1 MGADLYL
8 NSVFRKHRDRY
19 APKFDHWVA
28 KRDTL
33 HKAGQQAAADEAQKQ
48 VLKYYDKMYQLG
60 YFRDSYNSSNLLW
73 LFDLS
78 WWRDVLEVLV
88 GKDGKMSPENAEHF
102 LRLLEDRELVFQANL
117 AKVKPADGETR
128 AEAEQYFRKKYERL
142 EAFLRKAI
150 DRKERLQCSL

>member
-1 MGADLYL
+1 VGADLYL

-28 KRDTL
+28 ERNAL

-48 VLKYYDKMYQLG
+48 VLRYYDQMYQRG

-73 LFDLS
+73 LFELS

-88 GKDGKMSPENAEHF
+88 DQDGKMSTRNAERF
-102 LRLLEDRELVFQANL
+102 LQMLADREPVFQANL

-128 AEAEQYFRKKYERL
+128 PEVEEYFRKKYERL
-142 EAFLRKAI
+142 KAFLRQAI
-150 DRKERLQCSL
+150 DRKECIQCSL

>member
-1 MGADLYL
+1 MGADLCL

-33 HKAGQQAAADEAQKQ
+33 NKAGQQAAADEAQKQ
-48 VLKYYDKMYQLG
+48 VLKYYDKMYQRG

-73 LFDLS
+73 LFELS

-88 GKDGKMSPENAEHF
+88 AKDGKMSPENTVYF
-102 LRLLEDRELVFQANL
+102 LRLLEDRESLFQANL

-128 AEAEQYFRKKYERL
+128 AEVKQYFRKKYERL
-142 EAFLRKAI
+142 KAFLRKAI
-150 DRKERLQCSL
+150 DRKECIQCSL